1 MAFRL
6 NRAFGLGKFV
16 KLRINKKSI
25 GLQVGGKYL
34 KGTINTKGNVTGSVG
49 GAGTG
54 MYIQKTKNLK
64 QKTIKQKTR
73 CNAITNSGSQCS
85 RNSSSN
91 SQTCSQHKNSQKVGS
106 SFQSN
111 YEFESSEDKILI
123 PNNVNNI
130 LSNNIFPLT
139 PRSGEIDKYAN
150 LFHTTNFKLEK
161 LHTLK
166 EVILFQKNILT
177 YMNFIFQDLIYCI
190 KVQQLSELKKYFNSD
205 TEYLSLIASEVL
217 TRLTNSSL
225 STAKLISPIKFPAK
239 NKWKLYGNNFPYEY
253 AVLDYIDLDK
263 KISDQDFIK
272 SVESILEN
280 YEHWNQIHNFNRE
293 MWSDDLESEL
303 KIFSDPAE
311 VLIPN
316 RLTGLFDLSD
326 EALIWCKG
334 FDLETFLTIYIRCFT
349 GDINEVKNT
358 KSYKLMKDVFQ
369 SFNHDIDKLYNSE
382 VKNNK
387 TAKNVGTFHSKA
399 EVY

>member
-34 KGTINTKGNVTGSVG
+34 KGTINTKGKVTGSVG

-64 QKTIKQKTR
+64 QKTR
-73 CNAITNSGSQCS
+73 CDAITNSGNRCT

-91 SQTCSQHKNSQKVGS
+91 SQTCSQHKNSQKVSS

-111 YEFESSEDKILI
+111 YEFKNSEDKILI
-123 PNNVNNI
+123 PNSVDNI

-139 PRSGEIDKYAN
+139 PKSGEIDKVAN

-166 EVILFQKNILT
+166 EVILFQKNILI
-177 YMNFIFQDLIYCI
+177 YINFIFQDLINCI
-190 KVQQLSELKKYFNSD
+190 KLQQISELKKHFKSD

-217 TRLTNSSL
+217 TRLFNSSL
-225 STAKLISPIKFPAK
+225 STAKLISPVKFPAK
-239 NKWKLYGNNFPYEY
+239 NKWKLYGNSFPYEY

-280 YEHWNQIHNFNRE
+280 YENWNLIHNFNRE

-311 VLIPN
+311 LLIPN

-326 EALIWCKG
+326 KALTWCKG
-334 FDLETFLTIYIRCFT
+334 FDLETFLRIYIRCFT
-349 GDINEVKNT
+349 GDFNEVKNT
-358 KSYKLMKDVFQ
+358 KSYKLMKYAFQ

-382 VKNNK
+382 VEVTK
-387 TAKNVGTFHSKA
+387 TAKNFGTFHSKA